1 MKEVKRNGPADLM
14 FDGKMD
20 EAAEKY
26 LDLYG
31 KFCLVKRD
39 RFIGPHIL
47 SPLHTCVAHIKG
59 KGGKTFD
66 EVSKHIE
73 SMIWE
78 KARELGVEVDKE
90 LEMDVSD
97 DISIA
102 REHILAAFRGRYGDE
117 EDDED
122 DWG

>member
-1 MKEVKRNGPADLM
+1 MKEFERTGPADLM

-20 EAAEKY
+20 EAAEIY
-26 LDLYG
+26 LDYYAES
-31 KFCLVKRD
+31 CLVERD
-39 RFIGPHIL
+39 RFIGPYLL
-47 SPLHTCVAHIKG
+47 SALHTCVAHIKG
-59 KGGKTFD
+59 GKTLD
-66 EVSKHIE
+66 EVSKNLK

-102 REHILAAFRGRYGDE
+102 REHIKAATRTMYGYDE
-117 EDDED
+117 EDED

>member
-1 MKEVKRNGPADLM
+1 MKKTKRPDLGDLM
-14 FDGKMD
+14 LDGKMD
-20 EAAEKY
+20 EAAERY
-26 LDLYG
+26 LHLYG
-31 KFCLVKRD
+31 KLCLVRRD
-39 RFIGPHIL
+39 RFIGPHLL

-59 KGGKTFD
+59 GKTFD
-66 EVSKHIE
+66 EVSKNLE

-102 REHILAAFRGRYGDE
+102 REHIKAAARRMYGDDE

>member
-1 MKEVKRNGPADLM
+1 MKKTKRPDLGDLM
-14 FDGKMD
+14 LDGKMD
-20 EAAEKY
+20 EAAERY
-26 LDLYG
+26 LHLYG
-31 KFCLVKRD
+31 KLCLVRRD
-39 RFIGPHIL
+39 RFIGPHLL

-59 KGGKTFD
+59 GKTLD
-66 EVSKHIE
+66 EVSKNLE

-102 REHILAAFRGRYGDE
+102 REHIKAAARRMYGDE

>member
-20 EAAEKY
+20 EAAERY
-26 LDLYG
+26 LHLYG
-31 KFCLVKRD
+31 KLCLVRRD
-39 RFIGPHIL
+39 RFIGPHLL

-59 KGGKTFD
+59 GKTFD
-66 EVSKHIE
+66 EVSKNLE

-102 REHILAAFRGRYGDE
+102 REHIKAAARRMYGDE

>member
-1 MKEVKRNGPADLM
+1 MKEFERTGPADLM

-26 LDLYG
+26 LDLYAES
-31 KFCLVKRD
+31 CLVERD
-39 RFIGPHIL
+39 RFIGPYLL
-47 SPLHTCVAHIKG
+47 SPLHTCVAHV

-66 EVSKHIE
+66 EVSKNLE

-102 REHILAAFRGRYGDE
+102 REHIKAAARRMYGDE

>member
-20 EAAEKY
+20 EAAERY
-26 LDLYG
+26 LGLYG
-31 KFCLVKRD
+31 KFCLSKRD
-39 RFIGPHIL
+39 RFIGPYLL
-47 SPLHTCVAHIKG
+47 SPLHKCVAHT

-66 EVSKHIE
+66 EVSKNVE

-102 REHILAAFRGRYGDE
+102 REHILAAFRGMYGE

>member
-1 MKEVKRNGPADLM
+1 MKKAKRPDLGDLM
-14 FDGKMD
+14 LDGKMD
-20 EAAEKY
+20 EAAERY
-26 LDLYG
+26 LHLYG
-31 KFCLVKRD
+31 KLCLVRRD
-39 RFIGPHIL
+39 RFIGPHLL

-59 KGGKTFD
+59 GKTFD
-66 EVSKHIE
+66 EVSKNLE

-102 REHILAAFRGRYGDE
+102 REHIKAVARRMYGDE

>member
-1 MKEVKRNGPADLM
+1 MKKAKRPDLGDLM
-14 FDGKMD
+14 LDGKMD
-20 EAAEKY
+20 EAAERY
-26 LDLYG
+26 LHLYG
-31 KFCLVKRD
+31 KLCLVRRD
-39 RFIGPHIL
+39 RFIGPHLL

-59 KGGKTFD
+59 GKTFD
-66 EVSKHIE
+66 EVSKNLE
-73 SMIWE
+73 TMIWE

-102 REHILAAFRGRYGDE
+102 REHIKAAARRMYGDE